1 MGLLDDA
8 KEKAKALAGLLASY
22 YQTGAQMYFPNEAD
36 VKARPDLAKG
46 LLQFVPGPGDAIS
59 GYDAI
64 QSAKQGNYG
73 EAALNGVGL
82 LPFIPA
88 LGGLTV
94 FHGSPHKFSK
104 FDMSKIGTGEG
115 AQAYGHGLYMAESP
129 KVAKEYADKLA
140 QGKPYLDGKPFDQ
153 ALKELPISDQAK
165 RILEFD
171 MANHDPA
178 RIERFA
184 RQGHP
189 EYVEAWN
196 ILKYAENNPGTMYKV
211 DIPDEAVSRMLD
223 WDKPLSQQAPEVQRA
238 AKDFFARNPEAGAL
252 WKGAEVSPRNMTG
265 QQLYQKLSQ
274 GSVNGKNYVA
284 GGDISKALRDA
295 GITGIR
301 YLDGGSRGAG
311 SGTSNYVLFSDQLPR
326 IIETN
331 GVPTGQVP
339 WKPGEWK

>member
-22 YQTGAQMYFPNEAD
+22 YQTGAQMYFPNETD

-59 GYDAI
+59 GYDAM

-73 EAALNGVGL
+73 DAVLNGVGL

-94 FHGSPHKFSK
+94 FHGSPHKFDK

-115 AQAYGHGLYMAESP
+115 AQAYGHGLYMAEHPS
-129 KVAKEYADKLA
+129 VAKEY
-140 QGKPYLDGKPFDQ
+140 QVFRGEE
-153 ALKELPISDQAK
+153 KEMLENAK
-165 RILEFD
+165 RLREMAKSMPEKQASEFIKSAQELE
-171 MANHDPA
+171 ANAATTAPS
-178 RIERFA
+178 
-184 RQGHP
+184 
-189 EYVEAWN
+189 
-196 ILKYAENNPGTMYKV
+196 LYKV
-211 DIPDEAVSRMLD
+211 DIPDEAVARMLD

-238 AKDFFARNPEAGAL
+238 AKDFFARNPEVGAL
-252 WKGAEVSPRNMTG
+252 WNGAEVSPRNMTG

-274 GSVNGKNYVA
+274 GSANGKSYVA